1 MLFAGV
7 AMLVTEYTLMCYT
20 FMDYARTHKHTHT
33 HTHTHKQLAYLTV
46 KVHKFTSKKKIADNN
61 I

>member
-20 FMDYARTHKHTHT
+20 SMDYARTHK

>member
-20 FMDYARTHKHTHT
+20 SMDYARTHKHTHT
-33 HTHTHKQLAYLTV
+33 HTQTTCLPHCKST
-46 KVHKFTSKKKIADNN
+46 
-61 I
+61 